1 MSQSAARKIEK
12 TAEAYRSIGEAAQE
26 LGLQPHVLRYWETKF
41 TKFVK
46 PLKRRD
52 GRRMFRPDDM
62 QALLAIQLLVHDRGL
77 TLKGA
82 SKLLDEQGI
91 DRVLSGRALLAPA
104 EAIDTAT
111 KSVSLK
117 SPARS
122 LQDSV
127 RKAFE
132 PAAPVEASQPQGSVD
147 SLKAMLGDL
156 SEIKSKLDAAR
167 GRRPV

>member
-1 MSQSAARKIEK
+1 MPSSAARKIEK
-12 TAEAYRSIGEAAQE
+12 SVDAYRSIGEAAEE

-62 QALLAIQLLVHDRGL
+62 AALRAIQTLVHDQGM

-82 SKLLDEQGI
+82 SKLLSEQGV
-91 DRVLSGRALLAPA
+91 DRVLGGEARIVAPA
-104 EAIDTAT
+104 DSGDVIAT
-111 KSVSLK
+111 P
-117 SPARS
+117 SPARDM
-122 LQDSV
+122 QESV

-132 PAAPVEASQPQGSVD
+132 ASPATEPATGTSERLETILSD
-147 SLKAMLGDL
+147 LTDLKAR
-156 SEIKSKLDAAR
+156 LDAAR
-167 GRRPV
+167 LRKAA